1 MLDAQLCSQRG
12 GFRLDAGLTL
22 ARGTTLVLAG
32 GSGAGK
38 TSVLRLLAGLDPL
51 TAGHIRVNDEVWAD
65 TARQIHRSPSE
76 RSVGW
81 VPQEAAL
88 FPHLSVRENVAFGG
102 TRHARR
108 GTRVPSPE
116 SRVMH
121 LLAQCGAAH
130 LADRRVTT
138 LSGGERQRV
147 ALARALAVEPALLL
161 LDEPLS
167 ALDPESR
174 MALRAT
180 LSAVIAQRDGITLL
194 VTHHPLEALALGSAI
209 AVMDGG
215 SIVQQGTGDD
225 LLLHPR
231 SHSVAA
237 FLGAN
242 FFRGSIRA
250 RPEPGLAE
258 LAVAGGTLVVVDP
271 GGDGEVFAVVPPT
284 AIVLSTTVPEGSARN
299 VFAGVVQELVP
310 EPPHGER
317 LRVAVASSP
326 RLIAEIT
333 AAGAHA
339 LGLAPGVTVFASFK
353 ATAVRGYR

>member
-88 FPHLSVRENVAFGG
+88 FPHLSVRENVKFG
-102 TRHARR
+102 RR
-108 GTRVPSPE
+108 SAVGGRRSTDD
-116 SRVMH
+116 
-121 LLAQCGAAH
+121 LLHQCGASH

-284 AIVLSTTVPEGSARN
+284 AIVLSTTAPEGSARN

>member
-1 MLDAQLCSQRG
+1 MLDAQLCSQRS

-88 FPHLSVRENVAFGG
+88 FPHLSVRENVKFG
-102 TRHARR
+102 RR
-108 GTRVPSPE
+108 SAVGGRRSTDD
-116 SRVMH
+116 
-121 LLAQCGAAH
+121 LLHQCGASH

-284 AIVLSTTVPEGSARN
+284 AIVLSTRVPEGSARN

>member
-12 GFRLDAGLTL
+12 GFRLDAGLAL

-88 FPHLSVRENVAFGG
+88 FPHLSVRENVKFG
-102 TRHARR
+102 RR
-108 GTRVPSPE
+108 SAVGGRRSTDD
-116 SRVMH
+116 
-121 LLAQCGAAH
+121 LLHQCGASH

-147 ALARALAVEPALLL
+147 ALARALAAEPALLL

-284 AIVLSTTVPEGSARN
+284 AIVLSTRVPEGSARN